1 MSGMSDGASGTRSL
15 PIGAIALWI
24 VRVALAAEFLYSGYL
39 LFAGGHTEQTFAVIG
54 LGQWLRYVTGVL
66 EVTGAIGLLIPR
78 LGGPAALL
86 LAGIMVGASITEMF
100 ILENGDPVL
109 PLILL
114 ILSATLAWFLQDQT
128 KALFGIEPRPD
139 EDEHYRN

>member
-1 MSGMSDGASGTRSL
+1 MPEGASGTRSL
-15 PIGAIALWI
+15 PIGSIALWI

-39 LFAGGHTEQTFAVIG
+39 LFAGGHTEQTFAEIG

-66 EVTGAIGLLIPR
+66 EVGGAVGLLIPR

-86 LAGIMVGASITEMF
+86 LAGVMVGASVTELF
-100 ILENGDPVL
+100 ILTGGGPVL

-114 ILSATLAWFLQDQT
+114 IACATLAWFRQDQT
-128 KALFGIEPRPD
+128 RALLGIEPPLD
-139 EDEHYRN
+139 DDEHC

>member
-1 MSGMSDGASGTRSL
+1 MSGGTSGTRGL
-15 PIGAIALWI
+15 PLGSIVLWV

-39 LFAGGHTEQTFAVIG
+39 LFAGGHTEQTFAEIG

-66 EVTGAIGLLIPR
+66 EVGGAVGLLIPR

-86 LAGIMVGASITEMF
+86 LAGVMLGASVTELF
-100 ILENGDPVL
+100 ILANGGPVL

-114 ILSATLAWFLQDQT
+114 IVSATLAWFLQDQT
-128 KALFGIEPRPD
+128 RALLGIEPPAED
-139 EDEHYRN
+139 EDDR

>member
-1 MSGMSDGASGTRSL
+1 MPVMPDAASGTRSL
-15 PIGAIALWI
+15 PLGSIALWI

-39 LFAGGHTEQTFAVIG
+39 LFAGGHTEQTFAEIG

-66 EVTGAIGLLIPR
+66 EVGGAIGLLVPR

-86 LAGIMVGASITEMF
+86 LAGVMVGASVTELF
-100 ILENGDPVL
+100 ILANGGPVL

-114 ILSATLAWFLQDQT
+114 IVSATLAWFLQDQT
-128 KALFGIEPRPD
+128 RALLGIEPPADD
-139 EDEHYRN
+139 EDYR

>member
-1 MSGMSDGASGTRSL
+1 MPGMSEGASGTRGLS
-15 PIGAIALWI
+15 IGTIVLWI

-39 LFAGGHTEQTFAVIG
+39 LFAGGHTEQTFAAIG

-66 EVTGAIGLLIPR
+66 EVAGAIGLLIPR

-86 LAGIMVGASITEMF
+86 LAGIMVGASITELF
-100 ILENGDPVL
+100 ILENGGPIL

-114 ILSATLAWFLQDQT
+114 IVSATLAWFLQDQT
-128 KALFGIEPRPD
+128 KALLGIKPRTDD
-139 EDEHYRN
+139 EDY

>member
-1 MSGMSDGASGTRSL
+1 MPEGASATRS
-15 PIGAIALWI
+15 PSIGTIVVWI

-39 LFAGGHTEQTFAVIG
+39 LFAGGHTEQTFAEIG

-66 EVTGAIGLLIPR
+66 EVGGAIGLLVPR

-86 LAGIMVGASITEMF
+86 LAGVMVGASVTELF
-100 ILENGDPVL
+100 ILTNGGPVL

-114 ILSATLAWFLQDQT
+114 IVCATLAWFLQDQT
-128 KALFGIEPRPD
+128 RALLGIEPPLDDD
-139 EDEHYRN
+139 EDY